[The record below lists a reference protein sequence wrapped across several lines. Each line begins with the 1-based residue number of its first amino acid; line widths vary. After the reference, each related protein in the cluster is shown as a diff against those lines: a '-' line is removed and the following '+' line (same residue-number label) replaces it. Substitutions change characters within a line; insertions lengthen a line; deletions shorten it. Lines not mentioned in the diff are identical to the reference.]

1 MGERSW
7 TSLYRALEA
16 VLNDFDFIQWGATEK
31 FQVGAGHPQTGAQNS
46 CPGYRVGSLVGSV
59 GRGLGEGGV

>member
-1 MGERSW
+1 MGERSR

-16 VLNDFDFIQWGATEK
+16 VLNDFYFIQWGATEK
-31 FQVGAGHPQTGAQNS
+31 FQVGAGHPQTGARNS
-46 CPGYRVGSLVGSV
+46 CSNYSVGSLEGSV